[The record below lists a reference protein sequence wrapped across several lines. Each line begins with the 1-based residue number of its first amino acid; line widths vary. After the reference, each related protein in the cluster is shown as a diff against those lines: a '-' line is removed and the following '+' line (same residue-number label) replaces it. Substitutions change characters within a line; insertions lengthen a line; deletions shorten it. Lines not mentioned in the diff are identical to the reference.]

1 MEKAYDFFSF
11 KVKLSESK
19 WDMST
24 VSGRSSA
31 IDDILSTAMKI
42 PDVLKRDLTIKRV
55 AEEMSI
61 DEQLIRNHLTKFNG
75 LKKGQNG
82 IKKSHDQIVSKLNNT
97 KTADY
102 QVEMAILGLMI
113 NRNDLIKKVETD
125 IGFDSFINNEI
136 LSIAKG
142 ISEIYSRKGQVILS
156 DIFPMLDSSA
166 MSKDMVDTI
175 SQQESME
182 ESLMA
187 GHTDAGEKMLKECI
201 QYIRKKKNRK
211 SLEQAKKIMSDL
223 HRSKGSE
230 QEVDQILSGFHKK
243 SMTFHSLKKSG

>member
-1 MEKAYDFFSF
+1 
-11 KVKLSESK
+11 
-19 WDMST
+19 

-31 IDDILSTAMKI
+31 IDDILLTAIKI

-55 AEEMSI
+55 AEEMSL

-75 LKKGQNG
+75 LKKGQIG
-82 IKKSHDQIVSKLNNT
+82 IKKSHDKISSKTTNT

-102 QVEMAILGLMI
+102 QVEMTILGLMI
-113 NRNDLIKKVETD
+113 NRNDLIKKVERE
-125 IGFDSFINNEI
+125 IGFDNFINNEI

-142 ISEIYSRKGQVILS
+142 ISEIYSQKGQVILS
-156 DIFPMLDSSA
+156 DIFPMLDSPE
-166 MSKDMVDTI
+166 MSRDMVDTI

-187 GHTDAGEKMLKECI
+187 GHADAGEKMLKDCI
-201 QYIRKKKNRK
+201 HYIRKKKNKQARK
-211 SLEQAKKIMSDL
+211 KMSDL
-223 HRSKGSE
+223 YKSKGSE

-243 SMTFHSLKKSG
+243 SMTFHSVKKSG